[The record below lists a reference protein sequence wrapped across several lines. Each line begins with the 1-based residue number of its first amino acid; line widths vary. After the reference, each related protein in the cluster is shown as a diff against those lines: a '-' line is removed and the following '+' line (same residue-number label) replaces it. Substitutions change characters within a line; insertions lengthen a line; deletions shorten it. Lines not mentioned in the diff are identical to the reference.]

1 MDHRNPASPPDR
13 RETREFDA
21 EAWIGEPDRRTY
33 QEYQEARFKLL
44 LAIVLIVAGGV
55 ALGLILALIAGLVLH
70 LFS

>member
-13 RETREFDA
+13 REIREFDA

-33 QEYQEARFKLL
+33 QECQEARFKLL
-44 LAIVLIVAGGV
+44 LAIVLVVSGGV
-55 ALGLILALIAGLVLH
+55 ALVVTLAIFARLVLY